1 MELFPRKPRTIL
13 DELTLLEKMM
23 PSYKAE
29 MLKVSKFIRNKVWGR
44 VNDEVLFGVLSTCN
58 MVISLKIQIIGEE
71 FEIISEYICVFSNAI
86 CKYTQLDIS
95 FESFLLLK
103 EMWENQLT
111 RVVLKQWTQLDPER
125 WPEFEENELYA
136 KSLLQ
141 IMDDFWDSL
150 TPESECAFIR
160 PLKAYSK
167 LIRGRKR
174 HWTKAAELAAPS
186 LEDIEKYHILNR
198 WTPPGKRYLYLVDA
212 DSPSRYPEKTC
223 MEEMR
228 ITDATL
234 DVTIANF
241 TVCARAFEEKI
252 LDLDYEDISVDDIF
266 IQRELSRM
274 TESGKI
280 ICELRTSGFRS
291 ESRIRKQ
298 IKIHEEET
306 KNIATIFCGRMLF
319 KQICSAIFVPLDDEE
334 DNDYTTKERCYK
346 SFHLFSEWCES
357 KGISGIR
364 YPSTRMKLINEKGS
378 NLVLFDADAA
388 VADESSFRI
397 CRNED
402 GWKEVNLRE

>member
-1 MELFPRKPRTIL
+1 MELFPRKPKTIL

-29 MLKVSKFIRNKVWGR
+29 LLKVSKFIRNKIWGR
-44 VNDEVLFGVLSTCN
+44 VNDKVLLGVLSACN
-58 MVISLKIQIIGEE
+58 MAISLEIEIIGQE
-71 FEIISEYICVFSNAI
+71 FEIISEYIHIFSNAI
-86 CKYTQLDIS
+86 YKCTQLDIRM
-95 FESFLLLK
+95 ESFLLLK

-111 RVVLKQWTQLDPER
+111 KIVLKQWIQLDTAR
-125 WPEFEENELYA
+125 RPEFKEDELYT
-136 KSLLQ
+136 KSLLK
-141 IMDDFWDSL
+141 IMDEFWESL
-150 TPESECAFIR
+150 TPESECAFIC
-160 PLKAYSK
+160 PLKTYSK

-186 LEDIEKYHILNR
+186 LEDIEKNHILNR

-228 ITDATL
+228 ITDTTL
-234 DVTIANF
+234 DVTVANF
-241 TVCARAFEEKI
+241 TVCDRALEEKI
-252 LDLDYEDISVDDIF
+252 LNLDYEDISVDDIF

-274 TESGKI
+274 AEADKI
-280 ICELRTSGFRS
+280 ICELRTSGS
-291 ESRIRKQ
+291 KSKSRIRKQ
-298 IKIHEEET
+298 IKMHEVET
-306 KNIATIFCGRMLF
+306 KNLATIFCGKMLF
-319 KQICSAIFVPLDDEE
+319 KQICSAIFVPLDDKE

-346 SFHLFSEWCES
+346 SFHLFSEWCEN

-364 YPSTRMKLINEKGS
+364 YPSTRMKLIKEKGS

-402 GWKEVNLRE
+402 AWKNSN